1 MSTVTDVT
9 GAGIAS
15 RPAPARGGAELTG
28 RVALAGVGEWVL
40 DVAVHERAVASAHA
54 GAVVT
59 FAGVVRD
66 HDGGRPVTAL
76 TYEAHPDADRI
87 IGEIAARVAAAADDD
102 VRVAVTHRVGDL
114 VVGDAAL
121 VAVVAA
127 AHRAQAFTVCAA
139 LVEEIK
145 ASLPV
150 WKRQVF
156 TDGSH
161 EWVGA
166 L

>member
-1 MSTVTDVT
+1 MSA
-9 GAGIAS
+9 AGL
-15 RPAPARGGAELTG
+15 PADAGTE
-28 RVALAGVGEWVL
+28 VAADALVVLAGVGESVL
-40 DVAVHERAVASAHA
+40 DVAEHERAVASAHA

-66 HDGGRPVTAL
+66 HDDGRSVAAL

-87 IGEIAARVAAAADDD
+87 IGEIAARVAARSGA
-102 VRVAVTHRVGDL
+102 VRVAVSHRVGDL
-114 VVGDAAL
+114 AVGDVAL
-121 VAVVAA
+121 VAAVSS
-127 AHRAQAFTVCAA
+127 AHRAQAFAVCGD
-139 LVEEIK
+139 LVEEVK
-145 ASLPV
+145 AALPV

-156 TDGSH
+156 ADGTH

>member
-1 MSTVTDVT
+1 MT
-9 GAGIAS
+9 
-15 RPAPARGGAELTG
+15 PGAE
-28 RVALAGVGEWVL
+28 RVALAGVGEAVL
-40 DVAVHERAVASAHA
+40 DVAAHERAVSSAHA

-66 HDGGRPVTAL
+66 HDGGRSVAAL
-76 TYEAHPDADRI
+76 TYEAHPDAGRI
-87 IGEIAARVAAAADDD
+87 IGEIAARVAARADHQ

-114 VVGDAAL
+114 VIGDVAL
-121 VAVVAA
+121 VAAVSS
-127 AHRAQAFTVCAA
+127 AHRALAFAVCGE

-145 ASLPV
+145 AALPV

-156 TDGSH
+156 TDGTH
-161 EWVGA
+161 EWVGS

>member
-1 MSTVTDVT
+1 MS
-9 GAGIAS
+9 GEAAS
-15 RPAPARGGAELTG
+15 
-28 RVALAGVGEWVL
+28 RVALADVGEAVL
-40 DVAVHERAVASAHA
+40 DVAAHERAVTTAHA

-66 HDGGRPVTAL
+66 HDAGRSVAAL
-76 TYEAHPDADRI
+76 RYEAHPDARRI
-87 IGEIAARVAAAADDD
+87 IGEIAARVAAESDGD

-114 VVGDAAL
+114 TIGDVAL
-121 VAVVAA
+121 VAAVAS
-127 AHRAQAFTVCAA
+127 AHRAQAFTTCAA

-145 ASLPV
+145 VALPV

-156 TDGSH
+156 VDGSH
-161 EWVGA
+161 EWVGS

>member
-1 MSTVTDVT
+1 MSAVPDV
-9 GAGIAS
+9 
-15 RPAPARGGAELTG
+15 PAPVAR
-28 RVALAGVGEWVL
+28 VVLAGVGETAL
-40 DVAVHERAVASAHA
+40 DVAAHERAVASVHA

-66 HDGGRPVTAL
+66 HDGGRSVAAL

-87 IGEIAARVAAAADDD
+87 IREIAARVAARSGE

-114 VVGDAAL
+114 AIGDVAL
-121 VAVVAA
+121 VAAVSS
-127 AHRAQAFTVCAA
+127 AHRAQAFAA
-139 LVEEIK
+139 CGDLVEEVK

-150 WKRQVF
+150 WKRQAF
-156 TDGSH
+156 TDGTH